1 MGLTRLALSNPVAV
15 VAAILMLL
23 LMGAVGLANLPI
35 QMIPDVQ
42 RPFIQITTGW
52 RSAAPEEVES
62 EIVEP
67 QEDVLRG
74 IPGLEKM
81 ESSASRGLASI
92 NLTFT
97 VGIDL
102 QRALLEVI
110 NRLNHR
116 RGSRPGRGNQ
126 PTQEC
131 KSKGVFHNP
140 FDVFPVLTNLNC
152 IR

>member
-15 VAAILMLL
+15 VSAILLLL
-23 LMGAVGLANLPI
+23 LMGAIGLANLPI

-81 ESSASRGLASI
+81 ESSASRGFASI

-97 VGIDL
+97 VGIEL
-102 QRALLEVI
+102 QRALIEVI
-110 NRLNHR
+110 NGPIRAM
-116 RGSRPGRGNQ
+116 RPTYPR
-126 PTQEC
+126 E
-131 KSKGVFHNP
+131 
-140 FDVFPVLTNLNC
+140 
-152 IR
+152 